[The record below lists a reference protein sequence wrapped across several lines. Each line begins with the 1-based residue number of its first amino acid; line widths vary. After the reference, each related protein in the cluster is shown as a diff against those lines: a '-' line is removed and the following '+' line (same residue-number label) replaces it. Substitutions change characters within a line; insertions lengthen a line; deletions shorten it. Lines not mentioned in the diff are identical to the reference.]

1 MLLLRL
7 PLSRRRRI
15 PLLPA
20 MSHFSLL
27 PPRPGAAPG
36 RGTPPRSAFLVSAWR
51 RMAYALM
58 AGIAL
63 WALTGWALDWWPR

>member
-1 MLLLRL
+1 
-7 PLSRRRRI
+7 
-15 PLLPA
+15 

>member
-1 MLLLRL
+1 
-7 PLSRRRRI
+7 
-15 PLLPA
+15 

-36 RGTPPRSAFLVSAWR
+36 SGVLSRSAFLVSAWR
-51 RMAYALM
+51 RMAFALV
-58 AGIAL
+58 AVAAL